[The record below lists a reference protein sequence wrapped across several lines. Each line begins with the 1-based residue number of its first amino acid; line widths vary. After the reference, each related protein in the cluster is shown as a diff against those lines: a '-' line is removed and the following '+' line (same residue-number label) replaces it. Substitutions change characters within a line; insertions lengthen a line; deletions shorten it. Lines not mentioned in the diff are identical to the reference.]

1 VAVLVETASSW
12 GAGLVEGIAEYA
24 QKRTN
29 WSVFWEP
36 RGRTSP
42 PSLPLAWEA
51 HGVIAEISHPQL
63 ADEICRAGTTAVD
76 VARFRRWEGPIPHCT
91 SDAASAAQLAAEYFI
106 ERGFRH
112 FGYCGD
118 PSLTVDVD
126 PLGRCYASELQ
137 RRGRECKMFAPLQDH
152 YLQLGWFAQQRVLA
166 NWLLTLPKPIGILA
180 YDDALGRQLT
190 EACKQAELQA
200 PHQVA
205 VLGGA
210 HDQLSAS
217 LSHPPLSSLDLAPRE
232 VGEAAAALLDRLL
245 RGEAPPS
252 EPLFVPV
259 SRIITRQSTDI
270 VALEDDLL
278 SKAVQFIRDHRRER
292 IRVDDV
298 VRAVGMS
305 RRALEKGFRQ
315 TLGRSPAEEIRRARV
330 DLAAE
335 MLCATQW
342 SMPQIAAECG
352 FERPEMLTRA
362 FRREL
367 NITPAR
373 FRKKHQRP
381 QADLSDELPR

>member
-24 QKRTN
+24 RSAA

-51 HGVIAEISHPQL
+51 HGVIAEITHPQL
-63 ADEICRAGTTAVD
+63 ADEICRAGTPAVD
-76 VARFRRWEGPIPHCT
+76 VARFRNCQGPIPHCT
-91 SDAASAAQLAAEYFI
+91 SDAKSAAQLAAQYFI

-112 FGYCGD
+112 FGYCGI
-118 PSLTVDVD
+118 PSSAAEVDD
-126 PLGRCYASELQ
+126 FGRCYVAELQ
-137 RRGRECKMFAPLQDH
+137 HRRRECKLFAPRQD
-152 YLQLGWFAQQRVLA
+152 YAQMSWFSQQRVLA

-180 YDDALGRQLT
+180 YDDAQGRQLT
-190 EACKQAELQA
+190 EACKQAELQS

-205 VLGGA
+205 VLGGQ
-210 HDQLSAS
+210 HDHLSSS
-217 LSHPPLSSLDLAPRE
+217 LSHPPLSSLDLAPRR
-232 VGEAAAALLDRLL
+232 VGEEAAALLDRLL
-245 RGEAPPS
+245 RGERPPDAPI
-252 EPLFVPV
+252 FVPV
-259 SRIITRQSTDI
+259 SRIITRQSTDV
-270 VALEDDLL
+270 VAIEDDLL

-335 MLCATQW
+335 MLCTTQW
-342 SMPQIAAECG
+342 SMPQIAVKCG

-381 QADLSDELPR
+381 QTDLGDDAAP